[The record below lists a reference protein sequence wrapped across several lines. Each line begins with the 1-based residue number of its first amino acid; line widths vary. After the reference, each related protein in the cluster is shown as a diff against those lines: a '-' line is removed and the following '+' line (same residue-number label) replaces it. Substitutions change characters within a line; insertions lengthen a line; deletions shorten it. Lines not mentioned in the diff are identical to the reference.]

1 MNRLH
6 LRTRN
11 LRILI
16 IFGTLYLEDDTVHV
30 KEHVEFLKE
39 KAKQKK
45 KINKMVFRHHRQ
57 VRELILTSIE
67 SAMDLIEVG
76 QLYFLFRTKETPQ
89 RKVTSKNLGM
99 LHMTNNMLIHPN
111 PKDADSKV

>member
-16 IFGTLYLEDDTVHV
+16 IFGTLYLEDNTVHV

-45 KINKMVFRHHRQ
+45 KNSQDGFSSSQ
-57 VRELILTSIE
+57 TSKGTNPYVIE

-89 RKVTSKNLGM
+89 RKVNIKKSR
-99 LHMTNNMLIHPN
+99 HVDI
-111 PKDADSKV
+111 